1 MWSLTSGAHS
11 RGKSHMTNEE
21 TSRSQTTFTRTESGT
36 VKMTDRKF
44 FLSQD
49 EKVMKAE
56 TLNALHYVQYN
67 LSYSSA
73 TQHSTLFKVMFPD
86 SSIAQAFKSASAKM
100 AYIIKYDL
108 GEYFKDTLK
117 EDLHHVPFTF
127 KFDESTTTLVKKQY
141 DAYACY

>member
-1 MWSLTSGAHS
+1 MWSPTDGAHS
-11 RGKSHMTNEE
+11 RGKSHLTNEK
-21 TSRSQTTFTRTESGT
+21 TSRSQTTFIRTENGT

-56 TLNALHYVQYN
+56 TLNALHYVQYS

-73 TQHSTLFKVMFPD
+73 TQHSALFKVIFPD
-86 SSIAQAFKSASAKM
+86 SSIAQAFKSTSVKI

-108 GEYFKDTLK
+108 GERSASCAI
-117 EDLHHVPFTF
+117 HI
-127 KFDESTTTLVKKQY
+127 Q
-141 DAYACY
+141 A